1 LRCLLTHGARSVL
14 LRAQRAVR
22 ATPRQATRL
31 QRWAVDV
38 ATRRGHNK
46 AAIAVANKLAR
57 IIWAVWPRDR
67 DFDPEVGASIAA

>member
-1 LRCLLTHGARSVL
+1 VL

-22 ATPRQATRL
+22 AAPRQATWF
-31 QRWAVDV
+31 QRWAVGV

-57 IIWAVWPRDR
+57 IIWAVWSREL
-67 DFDPEVGASIAA
+67 DFDPEVGATIAA